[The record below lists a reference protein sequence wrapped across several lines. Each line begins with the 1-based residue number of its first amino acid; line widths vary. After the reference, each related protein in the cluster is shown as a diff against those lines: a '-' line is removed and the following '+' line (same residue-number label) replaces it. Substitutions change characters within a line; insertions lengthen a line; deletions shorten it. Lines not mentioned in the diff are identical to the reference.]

1 MGHSLRS
8 IWLEPICSPKAVPIP
23 IPVLVPILGQS
34 HQDSCPHRALSGL
47 RMLAIDWARQCL
59 LSLLDS
65 NGTQAGPVR
74 LLVCTAVSLTG
85 QQCLRPGHTLPTSS
99 ALSSP
104 GTGTSNEVCSTP
116 SCGPTALVPAVQVSG
131 LCSPRRG
138 GGTQSQVSKSILQW
152 TLVLPAFLWRPET

>member
-47 RMLAIDWARQCL
+47 RMLAIEWARQCL

-74 LLVCTAVSLTG
+74 LLVCTAVSPTG
-85 QQCLRPGHTLPTSS
+85 QQCLRPGRTLPTSS

-104 GTGTSNEVCSTP
+104 GAATSSEVCSTP
-116 SCGPTALVPAVQVSG
+116 SCGPQPWFPLSRFLVSAAPGVGVGLRVRSAKQFYSG
-131 LCSPRRG
+131 RWPC
-138 GGTQSQVSKSILQW
+138 
-152 TLVLPAFLWRPET
+152 RPS